1 MSVYLSP
8 VFGAGAQLFNNS
20 GVPLAGGL
28 IYTYL
33 AGSTT
38 LVTTYIDQTQG
49 VANANPIVLD
59 SGGRPT
65 SEIWLPGG
73 FQYKFVITD
82 STGIPVGYT
91 YDYVSGVNDTTI
103 VATTINEWLA
113 GSAPTYASVTSF
125 TVAGNQ
131 TGTYVAGR
139 RIKALVTAGTVYSTV
154 ASSTYSAPNTTV
166 NVTNDS
172 TDLDNGLSAH
182 YYGLISG
189 TPNSLPGTLVTSA
202 SIIAQTYVYYTTGGG
217 SGAYTLTPSPVI
229 ASYVAGQEFDVKFH
243 TTCGATP
250 TINVSGVGAIS
261 LMKAT
266 SAGAYTALAA
276 GDVVTDWVSKVIMTD
291 ATHAL
296 VRAVIPATA
305 VSGYAQLAATN
316 VFTKS
321 QTTAAVALTSGA
333 SIATDASLS
342 NNFKL
347 VLGINAT
354 LANPSNLTDG
364 MILNWRIKQDGTGG
378 RTLAY
383 GTKFKW
389 VGGTA
394 VTLST
399 AANAVDLISGYYDS
413 TDGTIICNL
422 NKGFA

>member
-1 MSVYLSP
+1 MSIYLSP

-20 GVPLAGGL
+20 GVPLAGGK
-28 IYTYL
+28 IYTFL
-33 AGSTT
+33 AGSYT

-49 VANANPIVLD
+49 VANANPIILD
-59 SGGRPT
+59 ASGRPT

-73 FQYKFVITD
+73 LQYKFVVTD
-82 STGIPVGYT
+82 SANLPIGYT
-91 YDYVSGVNDTTI
+91 YDYVSGINDYSVTPPAI
-103 VATTINEWLA
+103 SEWVV
-113 GSAPTYASVTSF
+113 GSTPTYVSATSF
-125 TVAGNQ
+125 TVVGNL
-131 TGTYVAGR
+131 TTTYVAGR
-139 RIKALVTAGTVYSTV
+139 RIKALVTAGTVYSSV

-172 TDLDNGLSAH
+172 TTLDSGLSTF
-182 YYGLISG
+182 YYGLIAG
-189 TPNSLPGTLVTSA
+189 TPNSLPTTLVTSGGLQGQ
-202 SIIAQTYVYYTTGGG
+202 SYTYYTTGGG

-229 ASYVAGQEFDVKFH
+229 ATYVAGQEFDVKFH
-243 TTCGATP
+243 TTCAATP
-250 TINVSGVGAIS
+250 TINISAIGAIA
-261 LMKAT
+261 LQKANA
-266 SAGAYTALAA
+266 AGAYVALAA
-276 GDVVTDWVSKVIMTD
+276 GDVVTNWVSKVFMID

-296 VRAVIPATA
+296 VRSIISSTVVT
-305 VSGYAQLAATN
+305 GYAPLASTN
-316 VFTKS
+316 IFTKS

-333 SIATDASLS
+333 TVNTDASLS

-354 LANPSNLTDG
+354 LANPTNMTDG
-364 MILNWRIKQDGTGG
+364 MIINWRIKQDGTGS

-413 TDGTIICNL
+413 TDDTIVCNI